1 MKKLVLTVCLTG
13 ILSLCVAA
21 AALAQAGHEEHHPQA
36 AGEPAAAPRPMGMTG
51 MGGMPCAPGMTGGGM
66 PGMGMGQMGMKGG
79 MGGMMCPMCAQMMG
93 GGMMGEMEG
102 MEEMPGMTGGMRPMG
117 MMGRMGMA
125 DRPFFLDRV
134 KELGLSDE
142 QVRKLKEIRQAA
154 RVDSIRAA
162 AELRIARLELRE
174 LLAGE
179 WKLETAEKL
188 VRNVQKMQGDMKVRF
203 LKAKKE
209 AEKVLTPEQLKM
221 AQGGEEELEGLFR

>member
-51 MGGMPCAPGMTGGGM
+51 MGGMPCGMMGGGM

-125 DRPFFLDRV
+125 DRPFFLDRA

-162 AELRIARLELRE
+162 AELRIARLELRD